1 MSVKLWGH
9 SCMLSR
15 SVLCGSPFLVLMAL
29 YKARASGRSVP
40 PLQGTAFISHH
51 ATARMACPLCVFLT
65 WQSVI
70 DYDITATR
78 IQILQERSLIAK
90 VVRSLP
96 LKSYIYCWASD
107 VFLVHNF
114 GHKPCIW
121 WMPISAHLGHK
132 WLHEE
137 VILWCLPLGFVDSQ
151 QCQKFSKYPIENHNH
166 MCLDTIDIIIKLSGI
181 SFL

>member
-1 MSVKLWGH
+1 MCSSTLSMLHIIASTSGGLIHKVYRLSFILRPLCVFFFLPRSKLLVAGVVSVKLWDH

-40 PLQGTAFISHH
+40 PLQGTAFNSHH
-51 ATARMACPLCVFLT
+51 ATGRMACSLCGFMT

-70 DYDITATR
+70 DYDLTATR

-90 VVRSLP
+90 AVRSLP
-96 LKSYIYCWASD
+96 LKSYIYCWVSH

-114 GHKPCIW
+114 GHKTCI
-121 WMPISAHLGHK
+121 
-132 WLHEE
+132 
-137 VILWCLPLGFVDSQ
+137 
-151 QCQKFSKYPIENHNH
+151 
-166 MCLDTIDIIIKLSGI
+166 
-181 SFL
+181 

>member
-1 MSVKLWGH
+1 MSVKLWDH

-40 PLQGTAFISHH
+40 PPQGTAFNSHH
-51 ATARMACPLCVFLT
+51 ATGRMACSLCGFMT

-90 VVRSLP
+90 AVRSLP
-96 LKSYIYCWASD
+96 LKSYIYCWVSH

-114 GHKPCIW
+114 GHKTCIW
-121 WMPISAHLGHK
+121 LMLISAHLGHK
-132 WLHEE
+132 WLQEA
-137 VILWCLPLGFVDSQ
+137 VILWCLPLGFADSQ
-151 QCQKFSKYPIENHNH
+151 QCQKFSKYLIEHHNH
-166 MCLDTIDIIIKLSGI
+166 MYLDTIGIIIKLSGI